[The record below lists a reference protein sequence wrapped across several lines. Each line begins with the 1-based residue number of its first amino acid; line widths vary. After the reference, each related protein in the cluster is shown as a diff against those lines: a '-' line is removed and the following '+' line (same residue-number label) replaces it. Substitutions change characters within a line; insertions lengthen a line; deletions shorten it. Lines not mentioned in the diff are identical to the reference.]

1 MAESPLLAFDRARV
15 FVAEQGRRFDL
26 LLVET
31 ALGDRDVGGLAG
43 ALEAAQDERGAIR
56 LPSERR
62 ADGPQADVESTV
74 AALSHLE
81 AVRRLDLPLVE
92 RAAAYL
98 FAEQRDD
105 GSWRPGEG
113 AAPEEVLAI
122 SGTACGIL
130 AKAPCARDS
139 VLRAASWFLE
149 SQWTAG
155 RVEVSAYEVLVAYLR
170 AMTSY
175 PTELADEV
183 LRHCGRAL
191 ERGYRARSLDAVRTA
206 RVFARCEVQALP
218 GARIRAGEAVAAL
231 LAAQQDDGGWPGETE
246 ADPRA
251 PIAATLE
258 AVVALRWL
266 SGNAG

>member
-1 MAESPLLAFDRARV
+1 MAGSPLLAFDRARV
-15 FVAEQGRRFDL
+15 FVAEQGSRFDL
-26 LLVET
+26 LFVET

-62 ADGPQADVESTV
+62 ASGAQADVESTA

-92 RAAAYL
+92 RAVAYL
-98 FAEQRDD
+98 SAEQCDD

-113 AAPEEVLAI
+113 ASSEEVLAL
-122 SGTACGIL
+122 SGTVCGIL

-149 SQWTAG
+149 SQWTAE
-155 RVEVSAYEVLVAYLR
+155 RVNVAAYDVLVSYLR
-170 AMTSY
+170 VMTSY

-183 LRHCGRAL
+183 LQHCGRAL
-191 ERGYRARSLDAVRTA
+191 ERGYRTQSFDAVRTA

-218 GARIRAGEAVAAL
+218 GSRIRAGEAVAAL
-231 LAAQQDDGGWPGETE
+231 LAAQQEDGGWPGDAE
-246 ADPRA
+246 ADSRA
-251 PIAATLE
+251 RIAATLE